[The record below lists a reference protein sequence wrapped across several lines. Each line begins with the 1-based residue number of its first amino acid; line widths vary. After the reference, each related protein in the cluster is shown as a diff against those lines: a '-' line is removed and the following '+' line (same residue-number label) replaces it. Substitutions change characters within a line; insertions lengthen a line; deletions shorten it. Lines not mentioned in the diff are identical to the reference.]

1 MSGRLSW
8 LFFEKKEVWESKA
21 KATTNTRDMAD
32 DEMSASQLRQRYG
45 RGGSAPDNSL
55 SASQLRGRYGVE
67 NKDFSKG
74 DGGGAMMIVMVV
86 AAIAVIVGA
95 LVFFMQKS

>member
-1 MSGRLSW
+1 
-8 LFFEKKEVWESKA
+8 
-21 KATTNTRDMAD
+21 MAD
-32 DEMSASQLRQRYG
+32 DQMSASQLRQRYA

-74 DGGGAMMIVMVV
+74 DGSGAMTVLMVV
-86 AAIAVIVGA
+86 AAIAVVVGA
-95 LVFFMQKS
+95 IVFFMQKS